1 MVPSRRGRAMAER
14 PRVAMFDVNGTL
26 VLGGEVIPGAP
37 EALNALSQR
46 LRVCY
51 FSNDPRGAEAIA
63 ARLAESGFPVV
74 PGAVLSAIQVAARRV
89 GRRFAGQRVLV
100 IAGAGLRDAL
110 SAEGVEVVDAP
121 PAAAVVV
128 SGTRLFTPETLMA
141 ACEAIWHH
149 GAKLYAS
156 SLDRRVPYGPGR
168 YAPGTGAVAHAIAWA
183 TGGTPEVLG
192 KPSPLAVEAALGL
205 LGVPPA
211 AAVVVGDSLG
221 EDVVLGRRLGARTAL
236 VLSGVAARHHV
247 DDLAPNL
254 RPDVVLDSVSHGL
267 VEWIDSLA

>member
-1 MVPSRRGRAMAER
+1 MAER

-26 VLGGEVIPGAP
+26 VLGGDAIPGAP
-37 EALNALSQR
+37 EALTALSR
-46 LRVCY
+46 RVRVCY
-51 FSNDPRGAEAIA
+51 FSNDPRGADALA
-63 ARLAESGFPVV
+63 ARLLESGFPVE
-74 PGAVLSAIQVAARRV
+74 PGAVLSAIQVAATRV
-89 GRRFAGQRVLV
+89 GQRFAGQRVLV

-110 SAEGVEVVDAP
+110 AAEGVEVVDQP
-121 PAAAVVV
+121 PAAAVIV
-128 SGTRLFTPETLMA
+128 SGARLFTPEALTA

-168 YAPGTGAVAHAIAWA
+168 FAPGTGAVARAIAWA
-183 TGGTPEVLG
+183 TGEEPEVLG
-192 KPSPLAVEAALGL
+192 KPSPLAVEAATGL

-221 EDVVLGRRLGARTAL
+221 EDVALGQRLGARTAL

-247 DDLAPNL
+247 DGLAPHT
-254 RPDVVLDSVSHGL
+254 RPDVVLESVSHGL
-267 VEWIDSLA
+267 VEWIDSL